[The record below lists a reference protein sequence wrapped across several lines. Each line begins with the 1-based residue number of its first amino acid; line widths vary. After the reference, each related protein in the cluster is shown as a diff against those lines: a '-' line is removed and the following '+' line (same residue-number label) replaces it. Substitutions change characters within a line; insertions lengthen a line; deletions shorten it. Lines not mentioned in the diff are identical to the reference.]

1 MPRFA
6 YKAVDAAGRTIEGE
20 MEATSRQAVVDR
32 LKADGHVPIR
42 ADGRR
47 GPGRLGWSALLGG
60 RVRRLDGRAVLG
72 FTREL
77 ATLIE
82 AGLPLDRALGV
93 FGEIA
98 ASAALRAAVLRVR
111 ERVRQGST
119 LADALERDEAHFPEY
134 AVGMVRAGEAGGAL
148 AAVLARLAQSLE
160 RAQALKDEVRTALLY
175 PILVLAM
182 SGLSVIVL
190 LTAVIPEFKP
200 LFADMGAATPLTTRV
215 VIAASDLF
223 RAYWWTLALPVLLAA
238 LVIER
243 KRADPKWRLARDRL
257 ALRLPLLGD
266 LVRKI
271 EAARMS
277 RTLGTLLANGVP
289 VLTALTMTAGALSN
303 QAFAGSIAELRTR
316 LKKGE
321 GLAEPL
327 RQAGVLPPLAVQLVR
342 VGEESGQLEAMLL
355 RLADIYD
362 EEVRRGIGRL
372 LGLLVPLITI
382 GLGAFVAFIIG
393 SMLSAIMSTY
403 SIAF

>member
-6 YKAVDAAGRTIEGE
+6 YKAVDAGGRVIEGE
-20 MEATSRQAVVDR
+20 MEAASRQAVVER

-42 ADGRR
+42 AETRR
-47 GPGRLGWSALLGG
+47 GGWLTMPLFAGG
-60 RVRRLDGRAVLG
+60 ARRLDARDVLG

-77 ATLIE
+77 ATLLE

-93 FGEIA
+93 FGEMA
-98 ASAALRAAVLRVR
+98 PSGTLRDAVRRVR
-111 ERVRQGST
+111 EKLRQGAT
-119 LADALERDEAHFPEY
+119 LADALEADEAHFPEY

-148 AAVLARLAQSLE
+148 PSVLTRLAQSLE
-160 RAQALKDEVRTALLY
+160 RAHALRDEVRTALQY
-175 PILVLAM
+175 PIIVLVM

-200 LFADMGAATPLTTRV
+200 LFADMGAATPFTTKI

-223 RAYWWTLALPVLLAA
+223 RAYWWSLAIPVLLVA
-238 LVIER
+238 LVVER

-257 ALRLPLLGD
+257 ALRLPLIGD
-266 LVRKI
+266 LTRKI

-277 RTLGTLLANGVP
+277 RTLGTLLSNGVP
-289 VLTALTMTAGALSN
+289 VLSALTMTAGALSN
-303 QAFAGSIAELRTR
+303 QEFAGAIAELRTR

-327 RQAGVLPPLAVQLVR
+327 RLAGILPPLAVQLVR
-342 VGEESGQLEAMLL
+342 VGEETGQLEAMLL

-362 EEVRRGIGRL
+362 EEVRRGIKRL
-372 LGLLVPLITI
+372 LGLLVPAITI
-382 GLGAFVAFIIG
+382 GLGGFVAFVVG

-403 SIAF
+403 SVSF

>member
-6 YKAVDAAGRTIEGE
+6 YKAVDPGGRVIEGE
-20 MEATSRQAVVDR
+20 MEAASRQAVVER

-42 ADGRR
+42 AETRR
-47 GPGRLGWSALLGG
+47 GAWLTTPVFGG
-60 RVRRLDGRAVLG
+60 GGRRLDGRDVLG

-77 ATLIE
+77 ATLLE
-82 AGLPLDRALGV
+82 AGLPLDRALGI
-93 FGEIA
+93 FAEM
-98 ASAALRAAVLRVR
+98 ASSTALRDAVRRVR
-111 ERVRQGST
+111 EKLRQGMP
-119 LADALERDEAHFPEY
+119 LADALEADPARFPEY

-148 AAVLARLAQSLE
+148 PAVLTRLAQSLE
-160 RAQALKDEVRTALLY
+160 RAQALRDEVRTALQY

-200 LFADMGAATPLTTRV
+200 LFADMGAAMPLNTRI
-215 VIAASDLF
+215 VIGASDLF
-223 RAYWWTLALPVLLAA
+223 RAYWWTLAFPVLLVVL
-238 LVIER
+238 LVER
-243 KRADPKWRLARDRL
+243 NRSNPKWRMARDRVM
-257 ALRLPLLGD
+257 LRLPLIGELT
-266 LVRKI
+266 RKI

-303 QAFAGSIAELRTR
+303 QAIAGSIANLRTR

-342 VGEESGQLEAMLL
+342 VGEETGQLEAMLL

-362 EEVRRGIGRL
+362 EEVRRGIKRL

-382 GLGAFVAFIIG
+382 ALGGFVAFIIG

-403 SIAF
+403 SLAF